1 MNHVLEQVLVRGS
14 GYELGI
20 GLPDASAAKTGTT
33 DNSTQTWLLGYTQGL
48 STASWVGSYAEGS
61 RSLNDV
67 SIGGETPAS
76 ETSDPDDWV
85 DGASYAGEQWQKY
98 MEEIAPD
105 YSTEEFPSAPSDL
118 TRGSGSDS
126 NSDSDSSSD
135 SGSSSGGTATGD
147 SGGTASGTA
156 GGGTATTAPA
166 A

>member
-118 TRGSGSDS
+118 TRGS
-126 NSDSDSSSD
+126 DSDSSSD

-147 SGGTASGTA
+147 SGGTA